1 MEYVEKHI
9 KWKVMPKETVTLMPI
24 GDAQVGAEASD
35 IARLKTHMEWGFHTK
50 HAMFLG
56 MGDYVDMASPS
67 NRRILKA
74 ASLYDTVT
82 EALQAKAHEDI
93 YTFLGATG
101 YTKGAWLGLLQG
113 HHYMDNV
120 EDNKTSDMAIAETL
134 HAPFLGDCALV
145 RIIFDKHKD
154 VDGLP
159 VKADIWC
166 HHGRGSGTAV
176 ASPINSLEKIARG
189 FDADIYLMGHQH
201 KKIAAPIDELYYSR
215 AGRLLH
221 HTKILACTGSFLRGY
236 LANSESEGRSGGTYV
251 EKGMMTPVSLGG
263 IVIELG
269 IAREEYGDRLD
280 INVSL

>member
-9 KWKVMPKETVTLMPI
+9 TYKVMPNESVTLMPI
-24 GDAQVGAEASD
+24 GDAQVGVEAAD
-35 IARLKTHMEWGFHTK
+35 LKRLKSHVEWGFHKK
-50 HAMFLG
+50 HALFLG

-67 NRRILKA
+67 NRRTLKA
-74 ASLYDTVT
+74 AGLYDTVT
-82 EALQAKAHEDI
+82 EALQAKAQEDI
-93 YTFLGATG
+93 KTFLQHTM

-113 HHYMDNV
+113 HHYMDMA
-120 EDNKTSDMAIAETL
+120 DGTTSDMKIAEAL
-134 HAPFLGDCALV
+134 RAPFLGDAAIV

-159 VKADIWC
+159 LKADIWC
-166 HHGRGSGTAV
+166 HHGRGGGVGA
-176 ASPINSLEKIARG
+176 AAPISLLEKTARG

-201 KKIAAPIDELYYSR
+201 KKVATPIDEMFWSR
-215 AGRLLH
+215 DGRMLH
-221 HTKILACTGSFLRGY
+221 RTKLLACTGSFLKGY
-236 LANSESEGRSGGTYV
+236 LANSMSEGRAGGTYV

-269 IAREEYGDRLD
+269 VVKEEYGDRLD

>member
-9 KWKVMPKETVTLMPI
+9 TWKVMPNETVTLMPI

-35 IARLKTHMEWGFHTK
+35 IGRLKSHMEWGFHTK

-74 ASLYDTVT
+74 AGLYDTVT
-82 EALQAKAHEDI
+82 EALQAKANEDI
-93 YTFLGATG
+93 RAFHSVTG

-113 HHYMDNV
+113 HHYMDMA
-120 EDNKTSDMAIAETL
+120 DGTTSDTHIAEAL

-145 RIIFDKHKD
+145 RIVFDKHKD
-154 VDGLP
+154 ADGLP

-215 AGRLLH
+215 GGRLLH

-236 LANSESEGRSGGTYV
+236 LANSESEGRAGGTYV

-269 IAREEYGDRLD
+269 IVKEDYGDRLD
-280 INVSL
+280 VNVSL

>member
-9 KWKVMPKETVTLMPI
+9 TWKVMEKETVTIMPI
-24 GDAQVGAEASD
+24 GDAQVGVEAAD
-35 IARLKTHMEWGFHTK
+35 LKRLKTHMEWGFHTK

-67 NRRILKA
+67 NRRTLKA
-74 ASLYDTVT
+74 AGLYDTVT
-82 EALQAKAHEDI
+82 DALQAKAHEDMSE
-93 YTFLGATG
+93 FLNVTG

-113 HHYMDNV
+113 HHYMENV
-120 EDNKTSDMAIAETL
+120 LESKTSDMVIAEQL
-134 HAPFLGDCALV
+134 GAPFLGDSALV
-145 RIIFDKHKD
+145 RIIFDKSKD
-154 VDGLP
+154 ADGLP

-166 HHGRGSGTAV
+166 HHGRGGGASV
-176 ASPINSLEKIARG
+176 AAPINYLEKIARG

-201 KKIAAPIDELYYSR
+201 KKIAAPIDEIYYSR
-215 AGRLLH
+215 SGRMLH
-221 HTKILACTGSFLRGY
+221 HTKMLACTGSFLKGY
-236 LANSESEGRSGGTYV
+236 LANSTSEGRAGGTYV

>member
-9 KWKVMPKETVTLMPI
+9 TYKVMPNETVTLMPI
-24 GDAQVGAEASD
+24 GDAQVGVEAAD
-35 IARLKTHMEWGFHTK
+35 LKRLKSHMEWGFHTK
-50 HAMFLG
+50 QALFLG

-67 NRRILKA
+67 NRRTLKA
-74 ASLYDTVT
+74 AGLYDTVT
-82 EALQAKAHEDI
+82 EALQVKAQEDI
-93 YTFLGATG
+93 KTFLQHTM

-113 HHYMDNV
+113 HHYMDMA
-120 EDNKTSDMAIAETL
+120 DGTTSDMKIAEAL
-134 HAPFLGDCALV
+134 RAPFLGDAAIV

-159 VKADIWC
+159 LKADIWC
-166 HHGRGSGTAV
+166 HHGRGGGVGA
-176 ASPINSLEKIARG
+176 AAPISLLEKTARG

-201 KKIAAPIDELYYSR
+201 KKVATPIDEMFWSR
-215 AGRLLH
+215 DGRMLH
-221 HTKILACTGSFLRGY
+221 RTKLLACTGSFLKGY
-236 LANSESEGRSGGTYV
+236 LANSMSEGRAGGTYV

-269 IAREEYGDRLD
+269 VVKEEYGDRLD

>member
-9 KWKVMPKETVTLMPI
+9 TWKVMPKETVTLMPI

-35 IARLKTHMEWGFHTK
+35 IDRLKTHMEWGFHTK

-74 ASLYDTVT
+74 AGLYDTVT
-82 EALQAKAHEDI
+82 DALYAKAVEDI
-93 YTFLGATG
+93 QTFLSTTG

-113 HHYMDNV
+113 HHYMDMANGT
-120 EDNKTSDMAIAETL
+120 TSDTHIAEAL
-134 HAPFLGDCALV
+134 HTPFLGDCALV

-154 VDGLP
+154 ADGLP

-189 FDADIYLMGHQH
+189 LDADIYLMGHQH
-201 KKIAAPIDELYYSR
+201 KKIAAPIVELYYSR
-215 AGRLLH
+215 GGRLLH

-269 IAREEYGDRLD
+269 IAQEEYGDRLD

>member
-1 MEYVEKHI
+1 MEYVERHI
-9 KWKVMPKETVTLMPI
+9 TYKIMPNESVTVMPI
-24 GDAQVGAEASD
+24 GDAQVGVEAAD
-35 IARLKTHMEWGFHTK
+35 LRRLKSHMEWGFHTK

-67 NRRILKA
+67 NRRTLKA
-74 ASLYDTVT
+74 AGLYDTVT
-82 EALQAKAHEDI
+82 EALQAKAQEDI
-93 YTFLGATG
+93 KTFLQHTL

-113 HHYMDNV
+113 HHYMDMA
-120 EDNKTSDMAIAETL
+120 DGSTSDMKIAEAL
-134 HAPFLGDCALV
+134 RAPFLGDAAIV

-159 VKADIWC
+159 LKADIWC
-166 HHGRGSGTAV
+166 HHGRGGGVGA
-176 ASPINSLEKIARG
+176 AAPISLLEKTARG

-201 KKIAAPIDELYYSR
+201 KKVATPIDELFYSR
-215 AGRLLH
+215 DGRMLH
-221 HTKILACTGSFLRGY
+221 RTKLLACTGSFLKGY
-236 LANSESEGRSGGTYV
+236 LDNSMSEGRAGGTYV

-269 IAREEYGDRLD
+269 VVKEEYGDRLD